1 MPYLGKS
8 PTGSAVRSRYYYT
21 ATASQT
27 SVSGADDNGKALSF
41 TDGEYVD
48 VYLNGILLQAGV
60 DYGTGTANTISSLAP
75 MSAGQ
80 LVEIV
85 VYDVYNVAEINRRA
99 LRTRFVKTASGSET
113 SISGTVDNG
122 ATITF
127 SANDQI
133 EVNLNGVALIQDS
146 DFNTNTANT
155 VGGLSALSASDVVE
169 IIKYERF
176 ILADTV
182 SKADG
187 GTFGGN
193 VATTGDFT
201 STGKEYFLVDLVGN
215 QTSIAD
221 STQATVDFGG
231 IGTVRHDTKSNF
243 DTSNDAYLLG
253 SDNGVYLISFGCGI
267 SSDAIAT
274 EELED
279 AGAQIE
285 VATDGSTFAGLFGGS
300 QRTLQSDNSMRGS
313 IHFSGTYIYKA
324 TTATTK
330 IRLVVIADT
339 NGGAT
344 YEVRGPVNSN
354 MQSLQFSSI
363 TGNNTYFNVVRIA

>member
-27 SVSGADDNGKALSF
+27 SVSGADDNGKSLSF

-113 SISGTVDNG
+113 SISGTDDNG

-133 EVNLNGVALIQDS
+133 
-146 DFNTNTANT
+146 
-155 VGGLSALSASDVVE
+155 
-169 IIKYERF
+169 
-176 ILADTV
+176 
-182 SKADG
+182 
-187 GTFGGN
+187 
-193 VATTGDFT
+193 
-201 STGKEYFLVDLVGN
+201 
-215 QTSIAD
+215 
-221 STQATVDFGG
+221 
-231 IGTVRHDTKSNF
+231 
-243 DTSNDAYLLG
+243 
-253 SDNGVYLISFGCGI
+253 
-267 SSDAIAT
+267 
-274 EELED
+274 
-279 AGAQIE
+279 
-285 VATDGSTFAGLFGGS
+285 
-300 QRTLQSDNSMRGS
+300 
-313 IHFSGTYIYKA
+313 
-324 TTATTK
+324 
-330 IRLVVIADT
+330 
-339 NGGAT
+339 
-344 YEVRGPVNSN
+344 
-354 MQSLQFSSI
+354 
-363 TGNNTYFNVVRIA
+363 